1 MLLQSSASTENNN
14 ACSLGTPRRL
24 PSRWEY
30 HWAKVKFIQAN
41 LYKKLVNVMLHS
53 NTEQKP
59 CYAIKICFIGLGL
72 VLNIM
77 EHIRY
82 IMDE

>member
-1 MLLQSSASTENNN
+1 MLLQSSASPENNN

-41 LYKKLVNVMLHS
+41 LYKK
-53 NTEQKP
+53 
-59 CYAIKICFIGLGL
+59 
-72 VLNIM
+72 
-77 EHIRY
+77 
-82 IMDE
+82 